1 VQFLD
6 ISKQSA
12 DRALDVLGCLFSAEL
27 GEDGAGQER
36 RHVLVAKPLP
46 VQDDG
51 EVGRDADLQPSSCQE
66 PALPSEAQPSSP
78 DADVGHAGGENR
90 RGKVDQFILKVKL
103 AKLGRKIIRKDI
115 WTMAGYGDRT
125 EFERYQ
131 RYDKRTTQAA
141 VTNFDRVL
149 KMTPEGFMQ
158 ALRKKK
164 DTA

>member
-1 VQFLD
+1 
-6 ISKQSA
+6 
-12 DRALDVLGCLFSAEL
+12 
-27 GEDGAGQER
+27 
-36 RHVLVAKPLP
+36 
-46 VQDDG
+46 
-51 EVGRDADLQPSSCQE
+51 
-66 PALPSEAQPSSP
+66 
-78 DADVGHAGGENR
+78 
-90 RGKVDQFILKVKL
+90 VDQFILKVKL